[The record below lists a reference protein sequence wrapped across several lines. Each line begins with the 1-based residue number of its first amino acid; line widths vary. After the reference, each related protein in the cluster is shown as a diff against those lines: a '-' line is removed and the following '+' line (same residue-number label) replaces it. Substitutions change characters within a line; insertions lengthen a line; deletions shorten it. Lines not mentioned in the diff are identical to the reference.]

1 MSPLGKQWNCHP
13 PTSSHPPSHP
23 LPLQVLGGLFSAG
36 TSLAQGETQLAL
48 WSLSALLTSLAALF
62 LLHRRRS
69 LYLRAFVRDWL
80 YAGVRL
86 HRACAIVA
94 MRRVLSP
101 SDLVGGGSR
110 GGSIFGSNDA
120 AGGGGPHGL
129 GPAAGDRVYFVK
141 AVLVNSSI
149 LPILLQSLVLQLPLG
164 MQAAVQV
171 RRCG

>member
-1 MSPLGKQWNCHP
+1 
-13 PTSSHPPSHP
+13 
-23 LPLQVLGGLFSAG
+23 VLGCLFSGG
-36 TSLAQGETQLAL
+36 TALAQGETQLAL

-69 LYLRAFVRDWL
+69 LYLRASVRNWL

-94 MRRVLSP
+94 MRRALSP
-101 SDLVGGGSR
+101 SALAKSGSSSS
-110 GGSIFGSNDA
+110 GNGSSFFNSAAA
-120 AGGGGPHGL
+120 AGGGRGGL
-129 GPAAGDRVYFVK
+129 GSLGAAAGDRVYFAK

-171 RRCG
+171 RRCL